1 MTDINEEIRI
11 AQKII
16 SKNEYNNKSN
26 FHRNSFIYKF
36 TNENIN
42 IFYNYINN
50 KEKVLEVISS
60 GDQILNSILGNTY
73 NIDAF
78 DISIFPKHL
87 LFLKIGAIERIK
99 YEDFID
105 FFINNSKHNEY
116 YDDIYYMIRKN
127 LELDERKFWDSLFNF
142 FDWKEIY
149 NSSLFSREPNIE
161 TSIINKNKYLNEEE
175 YYKLKNKLSNINLNI
190 YISDINK
197 LVNILNN
204 KYDTVYLSNI
214 INYKSTNEYKKLL
227 NNLKLSDNGLCISY
241 LFNLKK
247 NLMKMKEIYN
257 SNNISFIQNMNNSS
271 GIMIYKK
278 E

>member
-1 MTDINEEIRI
+1 M
-11 AQKII
+11 
-16 SKNEYNNKSN
+16 
-26 FHRNSFIYKF
+26 
-36 TNENIN
+36 
-42 IFYNYINN
+42 
-50 KEKVLEVISS
+50 
-60 GDQILNSILGNTY
+60 
-73 NIDAF
+73 
-78 DISIFPKHL
+78 
-87 LFLKIGAIERIK
+87 
-99 YEDFID
+99 
-105 FFINNSKHNEY
+105 
-116 YDDIYYMIRKN
+116 
-127 LELDERKFWDSLFNF
+127 
-142 FDWKEIY
+142 
-149 NSSLFSREPNIE
+149 
-161 TSIINKNKYLNEEE
+161 
-175 YYKLKNKLSNINLNI
+175 NI

-247 NLMKMKEIYN
+247 NLVKMKEIYN

>member
-36 TNENIN
+36 TNENVN

-87 LFLKIGAIERIK
+87 LFL
-99 YEDFID
+99 
-105 FFINNSKHNEY
+105 
-116 YDDIYYMIRKN
+116 
-127 LELDERKFWDSLFNF
+127 L
-142 FDWKEIY
+142 
-149 NSSLFSREPNIE
+149 
-161 TSIINKNKYLNEEE
+161 TSDLA
-175 YYKLKNKLSNINLNI
+175 
-190 YISDINK
+190 
-197 LVNILNN
+197 
-204 KYDTVYLSNI
+204 
-214 INYKSTNEYKKLL
+214 
-227 NNLKLSDNGLCISY
+227 
-241 LFNLKK
+241 
-247 NLMKMKEIYN
+247 
-257 SNNISFIQNMNNSS
+257 ISFSEVVSKYFTIIVILISNFE
-271 GIMIYKK
+271 IA
-278 E
+278 